1 MAKDRKYYC
10 GINKIPKKKR
20 RGTMKE
26 CVMDSQVRYYGIKKV
41 DKRLID
47 ASKRLKKKMSKK
59 DISIKIAK
67 LKGQKKRMNKKL
79 KIEEKKKKKK
89 K

>member
-1 MAKDRKYYC
+1 MTKNKKYYC
-10 GINKIPKKKR
+10 GIKKIPKKKR

-26 CVMDSQVRYYGIKKV
+26 CVMDSQVRYYGLKKV

-59 DISIKIAK
+59 SILIKIAT
-67 LKGQKKRMNKKL
+67 LKGKKNNIFSRSNKL
-79 KIEEKKKKKK
+79 Y
-89 K
+89 